1 MPPSYEVNM
10 NRLNI
15 INKAFLKLSGSPVA
29 NLSDQDNRVVSIL
42 AIYDSVRN
50 TEQTSYRW
58 TFCTKRFL
66 LEKVTEEVEGET
78 VDVVPAFE
86 YKYTYNLPLKFLR
99 LIHIYGHDQVDYV
112 IEGTK
117 LLTNY
122 DGPLKIIALCV
133 EEEEEKFPP
142 AFVEVFAIKLA
153 IELCPRIQQD
163 TSIKAELWKE
173 YFQALSIAKK
183 TDAIQR
189 AVEYVP
195 DGEWVNIRRR
205 EIMQ

>member
-1 MPPSYEVNM
+1 M
-10 NRLNI
+10 NRLGI
-15 INKAFLKLSGSPVA
+15 VNKAFLKLAGSPVED
-29 NLSDQDNRVVSIL
+29 LSDQDNRVKSIL

-66 LEKVTEEVEGET
+66 LEKVTEEIEGET
-78 VDVVPAFE
+78 VDVAPAFG
-86 YKYTYNLPLKFLR
+86 YKYTYNLPLNFLR
-99 LIHIYGHDQVDYV
+99 LIHIYDHAQMGYT

-122 DGPLKIIALCV
+122 DGPLKIIALCI

-142 AFVEVFAIKLA
+142 AFVEVFALKLA

-163 TSIKAELWKE
+163 TAIKAELWKE